1 MSGRSLARLGDR
13 SKQLCRPCT
22 LTRSS
27 VFTDVSEKKIKCS
40 CLLPQPRYALAD
52 AF

>member
-27 VFTDVSEKKIKCS
+27 VFTDVSEKKIKV
-40 CLLPQPRYALAD
+40 LLSAAATSLCTC
-52 AF
+52 